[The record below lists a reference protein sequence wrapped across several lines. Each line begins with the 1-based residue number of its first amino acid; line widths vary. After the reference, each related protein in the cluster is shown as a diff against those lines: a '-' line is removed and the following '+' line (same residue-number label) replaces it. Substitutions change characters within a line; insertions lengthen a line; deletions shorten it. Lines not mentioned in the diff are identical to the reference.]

1 MTDGPQH
8 VVVLGGTGFVGRHLV
23 PRLSAE
29 GHRVTVIA
37 RRREDARHLILLPTV
52 EVVEGDPL
60 GAAVLARLTR
70 DANVVVNLIGILN
83 ERARDTFERVHVDAA
98 RTVVD
103 ACARNGV
110 ERLLHMSAINADPA
124 GPSRYLRS
132 KGEAEAIVASS
143 SLAWTIFRPSVM
155 FGREDAFLNLFA
167 RLQKALPVVALA
179 APDARFAPVYVGDV
193 AHAFAASLRGDAT
206 LRQRY
211 ELCGPDVY
219 TLEALVRYVG
229 KLTGHPRPIVRL
241 SPALSR
247 LQARILELLP
257 GPLMSR
263 DNLASMQR
271 DAVCGGPFPPVFG
284 LQPVKLEAT
293 APAWLA
299 PQSIRS
305 RYDPLR
311 AQRRS

>member
-1 MTDGPQH
+1 MMEGPQH
-8 VVVLGGTGFVGRHLV
+8 VVVLGGTGFVGRHLI
-23 PRLSAE
+23 PRLSSD
-29 GHRVTVIA
+29 GHRVTVIG
-37 RRREDARHLILLPTV
+37 RRRDDARHLILLPTV
-52 EVVEGDPL
+52 QVVEGDAL
-60 GAAVLARLTR
+60 DAATLARHTQ
-70 DANVVVNLIGILN
+70 DATVVVNLIGILN
-83 ERARDTFERVHVDAA
+83 ERGRDTFERVHVDAA
-98 RTVVD
+98 RTVVE
-103 ACARNGV
+103 ACTRNGV
-110 ERLLHMSAINADPA
+110 ARLLHMSAINADPA

-132 KGEAEAIVASS
+132 KGEAEAIVAAA

-155 FGREDAFLNLFA
+155 FGRGDAFLNLFA

-179 APDARFAPVYVGDV
+179 APDARFAPVFVGDV
-193 AHAFAASLRGDAT
+193 AHAFASSLRGDAT

-229 KLTGHPRPIVRL
+229 KLTGHPRPVVRL
-241 SPALSR
+241 SPALSK
-247 LQARILELLP
+247 LQARVLEMLP
-257 GPLMSR
+257 GTLMSR

-271 DAVCGGPFPPVFG
+271 DAVCSGPFPPVFA
-284 LQPVKLEAT
+284 LEPAKLEAT

-299 PQSIRS
+299 PQSVHS